1 MIMKKRLE
9 IVPITQKEANAF
21 VKAHHRHHKPVVGS
35 VFQIAC
41 AVNYE
46 ACDVKSRQEILVSE
60 ICGVAIVGRPVARKL
75 DNGWT
80 LEVNRLC
87 TMGEKNACSILYSA
101 AWRVAKNL
109 GFKRLITYILSQENG
124 VSLYAAGWKCLGE
137 AGGGNWNV
145 KSRPRVDTQL
155 TQKKLLF
162 EAA

>member
-1 MIMKKRLE
+1 MSAKLE

-21 VKAHHRHHKPVVGS
+21 VKKHHRHHKPVVGS
-35 VFQIAC
+35 IFQIAC
-41 AVNYE
+41 AKDEKV
-46 ACDVKSRQEILVSE
+46 V
-60 ICGVAIVGRPVARKL
+60 GVVIVGRPVARRL

-87 TMGEKNACSILYSA
+87 TVGEKNVCSMLYQA
-101 AWRVAKNL
+101 AWRVAKNM
-109 GFKRLITYILSQENG
+109 GYKRLITYILSQENG
-124 VSLYAAGWKCLGE
+124 ISLYAAGWKCLGE

>member
-1 MIMKKRLE
+1 MSDKLE

-21 VKAHHRHHKPVVGS
+21 VKKHHRHHKPVVGS

-41 AVNYE
+41 SKNDEV
-46 ACDVKSRQEILVSE
+46 V
-60 ICGVAIVGRPVARKL
+60 GVVIVGRPVARKI

-87 TMGEKNACSILYSA
+87 TIGEKNACSMLYSA

-109 GFKRLITYILSQENG
+109 GYKRLITYILNTETG
-124 VSLYAAGWKCLGE
+124 ISLKAAGWKLIGE

-145 KSRPRVDTQL
+145 KSRPRIDTEYS
-155 TQKKLLF
+155 QKKLLF

>member
-1 MIMKKRLE
+1 ME

-21 VKAHHRHHKPVVGS
+21 VKKYHRHHKPVTGS

-41 AVNYE
+41 AE
-46 ACDVKSRQEILVSE
+46 DQKI
-60 ICGVAIVGRPVARKL
+60 IGVVIVGRPVARRL

-87 TMGEKNACSILYSA
+87 TTGEKNACSKLYQA

-109 GFKRLITYILSQENG
+109 GYKRLITYILSQENG
-124 VSLYAAGWKCLGE
+124 ISLYAAGWKCLGE

-145 KSRPRVDTQL
+145 KSRPRIDTNH
-155 TQKKLLF
+155 TQKKILF
-162 EAA
+162 ERQLN